1 MQEIKSL
8 IKKEAIEFKKE
19 FLERSISWILT
30 GFGLVAALAW
40 NEAIKSLVDILLGT
54 SKASLLAK
62 FIYAILV
69 TLLVVFISKHLGRP
83 VENDKT

>member
-1 MQEIKSL
+1 MQEIKSR
-8 IKKEAIEFKKE
+8 IKKEAIELKKE

-69 TLLVVFISKHLGRP
+69 TLLVVFVSKQLGRS